1 MVLRQLS
8 FGASNL
14 LIRVIERIQVSKIV
28 QRPSSSCIPL
38 SNLKI
43 SIFTCPASGTALV
56 LEETFDPSSSTA
68 QEYLLQ
74 FCDKLFT
81 LESVRPVSL
90 DYKCPMNQFDEWL
103 KYQSSLFQP
112 DQAYLDNCSGE
123 TKLPMS
129 TNNFHK
135 CIIAYSKSTED
146 SRILNEDGVVR
157 VMYFKAE
164 LRARWNSPHK
174 FIEEEWNSVE
184 GWFDQ
189 QRTTAPSGVNKVFV
203 GSETFVWYDTNNSM
217 MQTAISAS
225 IIALI
230 GASSVILLS
239 SRSFMLTLFGS
250 MFI

>member
-1 MVLRQLS
+1 M
-8 FGASNL
+8 
-14 LIRVIERIQVSKIV
+14 
-28 QRPSSSCIPL
+28 
-38 SNLKI
+38 
-43 SIFTCPASGTALV
+43 

-135 CIIAYSKSTED
+135 CIIAYSKSTKD

-157 VMYFKAE
+157 VMFFKAE

-250 MFI
+250 ISIIYVLLATIACLISLGWELGL